1 MRLFPVFPSLFSDIN
16 TIFDV
21 TPSQE
26 GGEDSRGRH
35 CNVKAA
41 EGERGLLNLI
51 FVFLYASFLQTAA
64 KITCA
69 LLFLSFAATIGATKE
84 RSQFF
89 PLFQSPKEDRA
100 GREPLQNTQGSTS
113 KNKLSDVSVT
123 TE

>member
-1 MRLFPVFPSLFSDIN
+1 MRLFPVSLSLFSDID

-21 TPSQE
+21 TGGE
-26 GGEDSRGRH
+26 GGLAVDN
-35 CNVKAA
+35 NVKAA

-64 KITCA
+64 KNY
-69 LLFLSFAATIGATKE
+69 LRSPFLSFAAATYKSDQGAKPKI
-84 RSQFF
+84 FF